1 MTIVFKDKDTHAED
15 DPGIKLLG
23 TQLPVRLLFPHRML
37 EIGERLPITAPSGGF
52 VCVGKPAPLGNGLGA
67 PGGATLGL
75 LLDNGQLLEAGR
87 SHHRRCSE
95 RRGAQHAYHAPLG
108 DHQHNHHHRCHRVKP
123 QECE

>member
-52 VCVGKPAPLGNGLGA
+52 VCVGKPAPRGNGRGA
-67 PGGATLGL
+67 PGGARAAAGQWTVVGSWSKPPSAL
-75 LLDNGQLLEAGR
+75 L
-87 SHHRRCSE
+87 
-95 RRGAQHAYHAPLG
+95 
-108 DHQHNHHHRCHRVKP
+108 
-123 QECE
+123 